1 MQVAEGRN
9 LIDMYR
15 HHSTSHIWNKIEYVV
30 IFFAVLCT
38 YFSIHSTNFVRN
50 MIPTFLRFKVCDSQ
64 RTFYLDQSS
73 RSTTV
78 QSYGKGEVHINCHKS
93 QKFAL
98 FSEKPNCSSHNSPKY
113 CTYGLLLRYAM
124 YLQPNLLGTKS
135 RDLILPPS

>member
-1 MQVAEGRN
+1 MIQ
-9 LIDMYR
+9 
-15 HHSTSHIWNKIEYVV
+15 VV
-30 IFFAVLCT
+30 IFFAVLCM
-38 YFSIHSTNFVRN
+38 YHSTNFARN
-50 MIPTFLRFKVCDSQ
+50 MIPTFLRFMVSDSQ

-73 RSTTV
+73 RSITV
-78 QSYGKGEVHINCHKS
+78 QSNGKGEVHINCHKS
-93 QKFAL
+93 QL

>member
-1 MQVAEGRN
+1 M
-9 LIDMYR
+9 
-15 HHSTSHIWNKIEYVV
+15 V
-30 IFFAVLCT
+30 IFFTVLCT

-98 FSEKPNCSSHNSPKY
+98 FQFTLRFLNQVITSCLNGSVYISAIQKCNNLKKAIAQQARLRRACCAIAFLRFK
-113 CTYGLLLRYAM
+113 LLHS
-124 YLQPNLLGTKS
+124 KVK
-135 RDLILPPS
+135 I